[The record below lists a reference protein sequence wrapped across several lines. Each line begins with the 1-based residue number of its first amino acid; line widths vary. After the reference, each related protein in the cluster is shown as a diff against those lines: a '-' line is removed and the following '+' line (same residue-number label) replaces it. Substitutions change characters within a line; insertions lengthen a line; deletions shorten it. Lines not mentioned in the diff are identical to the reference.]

1 MSEPLKGRHKVYMQ
15 DYIESGIS
23 QGVELDDIIFK
34 KEDIKS
40 AVEWLKRQFRRNKSG
55 TDNIFSNTFIEK
67 KINEAFEDVTLSD
80 KGGSK

>member
-40 AVEWLKRQFRRNKSG
+40 AVDWLKRRLNYLEMNNEVLF
-55 TDNIFSNTFIEK
+55 DE
-67 KINEAFEDVTLSD
+67 INEAFEDVTLGEERSSEVKD
-80 KGGSK
+80 E

>member
-40 AVEWLKRQFRRNKSG
+40 AVDWLKRRLNYLEMNNEVLF
-55 TDNIFSNTFIEK
+55 DE
-67 KINEAFEDVTLSD
+67 INEAFEDVTL
-80 KGGSK
+80 GEECALSKEGK

>member
-15 DYIESGIS
+15 DYIESGIF

-40 AVEWLKRQFRRNKSG
+40 AVDWLKRRLNYLEMNNEVLF
-55 TDNIFSNTFIEK
+55 DE
-67 KINEAFEDVTLSD
+67 INEAFEDVTL
-80 KGGSK
+80 GEECALSKEGK

>member
-40 AVEWLKRQFRRNKSG
+40 AVDWLKRRLNYLEMNNEVLF
-55 TDNIFSNTFIEK
+55 DE
-67 KINEAFEDVTLSD
+67 INEAFEDVTLSD
-80 KGGSK
+80 TSITKEGDDK

>member
-40 AVEWLKRQFRRNKSG
+40 AVDWLKRRLNYLEMNNEVLF
-55 TDNIFSNTFIEK
+55 DE
-67 KINEAFEDVTLSD
+67 INEAFEDVTLSD